1 MTRAPAPGVG
11 HDAGDDGGAGPA
23 PPPLPDRT
31 SPCDPISSG
40 WHVPR
45 LRAPRPHRR
54 PPQAQRPA
62 RRRPA
67 DSHAGAGPLLPE
79 GAPAAPGARRDTPR
93 SPSATPRSSPLRR
106 RPPRAQEFRAS
117 VGAQWTFLAD
127 PGECPEGPR
136 HPGVHRPRPRPDDPS
151 HVRAQ
156 AGTGVHSIHNGYW
169 FWGRPSTDDLWHD
182 LRGVRADPPRLGSE
196 QAGAARGLESEGDYS
211 NFHGSEQADSGE
223 PVGLNAT
230 AHPREAHHGVPGRVR
245 RQRAGRSPGRR
256 GRGAHAGRGRG
267 RGRPGPSGAPRP
279 TVGDIRCRRARPG
292 PSACTGPRTGTSST
306 RCSALCHSATG
317 CERRS
322 RRSNPTRTTR
332 CAWASS
338 AFGCPSRG

>member
-1 MTRAPAPGVG
+1 MASVLPWTRSPGLTSKP
-11 HDAGDDGGAGPA
+11 GPWSTVPCALVDTPQLATTRRGA
-23 PPPLPDRT
+23 PPSAAT
-31 SPCDPISSG
+31 I
-40 WHVPR
+40 V
-45 LRAPRPHRR
+45 
-54 PPQAQRPA
+54 A
-62 RRRPA
+62 RRR
-67 DSHAGAGPLLPE
+67 
-79 GAPAAPGARRDTPR
+79 GAPG
-93 SPSATPRSSPLRR
+93 SRR
-106 RPPRAQEFRAS
+106 RSGHR
-117 VGAQWTFLAD
+117 VGSWSGLAD
-127 PGECPEGPR
+127 LERSGPQPG
-136 HPGVHRPRPRPDDPS
+136 S
-151 HVRAQ
+151 
-156 AGTGVHSIHNGYW
+156 
-169 FWGRPSTDDLWHD
+169 
-182 LRGVRADPPRLGSE
+182 RGVERWRPLALPRLE
-196 QAGAARGLESEGDYS
+196 QAG
-211 NFHGSEQADSGE
+211 SGE

-338 AFGCPSRG
+338 ASGCPSRG